1 MLKKWISG
9 IIKTQNEKLGG
20 YMQAD
25 IDEKQGEE
33 LAEKNGLESPSYLDP
48 FYLER
53 KKKKRKKKKPFPTD
67 PDDPE
72 TDEDFDEEDDDDDD
86 TDSSWDTDD
95 AEDENELVQE
105 VVKPKTIQQD
115 PFVQMPVR
123 PENIDL
129 KRQAD
134 NPNKKQRSPLQKF
147 FDVLLYGIQGAKLRN
162 GDLSVKNSMFDE
174 LLLGLGFKAYL
185 KDVIM
190 NNQLIKYF
198 KQKSKGKDDTSFLQR
213 MFKAIKKRIIKDS
226 ELKSVLPD
234 LQKQVEKAEKKSLT
248 SILSKEVQKEVNT
261 VEKKDIIQILKT
273 PQRPAKVGAP
283 VPKKESVAFTK
294 DEAKQIL
301 LAVEKE
307 EKRLREEEKRQ
318 TLLRQEAQKQGEIKT
333 SSKSVAMVVDQ
344 AKMEIAAQASKDQ
357 AKMEML
363 AQKNTQMVERS
374 NMQAERDQM
383 MAQRVSAPIIPV
395 SIVASQAEKDQA
407 MHMQARTI
415 VQPEVARIKGE
426 DLGQAMAKLAEAGLA
441 KGVQSMATKSPL
453 GDIIRA
459 SETKIAAPENAQAAE
474 ATAVRV
480 NEKGQATRVVEASRQ
495 EEQVASALSQS
506 SRSVPTGPTI
516 EEKVFAGDSK
526 GK

>member
-1 MLKKWISG
+1 
-9 IIKTQNEKLGG
+9 
-20 YMQAD
+20 MQAD
-25 IDEKQGEE
+25 IDEKQDEE
-33 LAEKNGLESPSYLDP
+33 LAEKNNLEVPSYLDP
-48 FYLER
+48 FYAER

-86 TDSSWDTDD
+86 SDTSWDTDD

-105 VVKPKTIQQD
+105 VVKPRTIQQD
-115 PFVQMPVR
+115 PFLQMPVR
-123 PENIDL
+123 PENVDL

-185 KDVIM
+185 KDVIL

-234 LQKQVEKAEKKSLT
+234 LKKQVEKAEKKSLT
-248 SILSKEVQKEVNT
+248 SILSKEVQKEVKP
-261 VEKKDIIQILKT
+261 VEKKDFIQMLKS

-283 VPKKESVAFTK
+283 VAKKESVAFTK
-294 DEAKQIL
+294 EEAKQIL

-307 EKRLREEEKRQ
+307 EKRLKEEEKRQ
-318 TLLRQEAQKQGEIKT
+318 SLLRQEAQKQKEIKE
-333 SSKSVAMVVDQ
+333 SSKSASVAVVADQ
-344 AKMEIAAQASKDQ
+344 ASKDQTKAGIADQASKDQ

-363 AQKNTQMVERS
+363 AQKNTQMTERS
-374 NMQAERDQM
+374 NMQAEREQM
-383 MAQRVSAPIIPV
+383 MAQRVAAPIIPV
-395 SIVASQAEKDQA
+395 SVVVSQAEKDQA
-407 MHMQARTI
+407 MHMQARTT
-415 VQPEVARIKGE
+415 VQPEVTRIKGE
-426 DLGQAMAKLAEAGLA
+426 ELGQAMAKLAEAGLA
-441 KGVQSMATKSPL
+441 KGVQSMAPKSPL

-459 SETKIAAPENAQAAE
+459 SETKTEKTAAPENAQAAE

-480 NEKGQATRVVEASRQ
+480 NERGQATKVSEEPVRV
-495 EEQVASALSQS
+495 EQAASALSQS
-506 SRSVPTGPTI
+506 SRTVPTGPSVD
-516 EEKVFAGDSK
+516 ERVLAGD
-526 GK
+526 GKTK

>member
-1 MLKKWISG
+1 
-9 IIKTQNEKLGG
+9 
-20 YMQAD
+20 MQAD
-25 IDEKQGEE
+25 IDEKQDEE
-33 LAEKNGLESPSYLDP
+33 LAEKNGLEAPSYLDP

-86 TDSSWDTDD
+86 SDTSWDTDD

-105 VVKPKTIQQD
+105 VVKPRTIQQD
-115 PFVQMPVR
+115 PFLQMPVR

-234 LQKQVEKAEKKSLT
+234 LKKQVEKAEKKSLM
-248 SILSKEVQKEVNT
+248 SILSKEVQKEVKP
-261 VEKKDIIQILKT
+261 VEKKDFIQMLKS

-283 VPKKESVAFTK
+283 VPKKESVAFSK
-294 DEAKQIL
+294 EEAKQIL

-307 EKRLREEEKRQ
+307 EKRLKEEEKRQ
-318 TLLRQEAQKQGEIKT
+318 TLLRQEAQKQEEIKT
-333 SSKSVAMVVDQ
+333 SSKSASVVVDQ
-344 AKMEIAAQASKDQ
+344 TKMEIVAQASKDQ

-363 AQKNTQMVERS
+363 AQKNTQMTERS
-374 NMQAERDQM
+374 NMQAEREQM
-383 MAQRVSAPIIPV
+383 MAQRVAAPIIPV
-395 SIVASQAEKDQA
+395 SVVISQAEKDQA
-407 MHMQARTI
+407 MHMQSRTT
-415 VQPEVARIKGE
+415 VQPEVTRIKGE
-426 DLGQAMAKLAEAGLA
+426 ELGQAMAKLAEAGLA
-441 KGVQSMATKSPL
+441 KGVQSVAPKSPL

-459 SETKIAAPENAQAAE
+459 SETKTEKTTTPENSQAVE

-480 NEKGQATRVVEASRQ
+480 NEKGQATTVL
-495 EEQVASALSQS
+495 EEPVRADQAASALSQS
-506 SRSVPTGPTI
+506 SRAVPTGPSVDERI
-516 EEKVFAGDSK
+516 LAGDRNTK
-526 GK
+526 